1 MISNETNITD
11 NWKTRN
17 KNKNRTYSAV
27 VKGITKEETNEKVI
41 SFQEIKANLVRDDVS
56 QSYVTSPP
64 VLNCDTSVCNNSSD
78 QTEFVKESPDVSLSQ
93 DDELLRILQDLQNES
108 HVNDNCVS
116 SDE

>member
-1 MISNETNITD
+1 M
-11 NWKTRN
+11 
-17 KNKNRTYSAV
+17 RTYSAV
-27 VKGITKEETNEKVI
+27 VKGIAKKETNEKVI
-41 SFQEIKANLVRDDVS
+41 SFQKIKANLVRDDVS

-64 VLNCDTSVCNNSSD
+64 VLNYDTSVCNNSSD
-78 QTEFVKESPDVSLSQ
+78 QTEFVKESPDVILSQ